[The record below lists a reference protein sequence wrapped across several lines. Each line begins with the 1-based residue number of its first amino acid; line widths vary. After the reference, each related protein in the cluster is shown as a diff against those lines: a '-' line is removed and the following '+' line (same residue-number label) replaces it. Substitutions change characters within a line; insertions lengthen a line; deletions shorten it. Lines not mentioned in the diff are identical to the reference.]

1 MLDIL
6 SYKYKLW
13 KLQGKKEKTRK
24 FYRKKIDDARKEK
37 KPQDY
42 IDGFIHEEMHFID
55 LIDDDI
61 TQIQYQLLTRQAE
74 RHFIPTPKEITTDG
88 TWEQSDISGRWRLSE
103 KALSNLKQAI
113 RQEQKH
119 GREHWQSWLMLVI
132 GLIGAL
138 IGLLSVLKSD

>member
-13 KLQGKKEKTRK
+13 KLQGEKEKTRK
-24 FYRKKIDDARKEK
+24 FYRKKMDVARKEK

-42 IDGFIHEEMHFID
+42 IDNFIGEEMHDID
-55 LIDDDI
+55 CTDDDI
-61 TQIQYQLLTRQAE
+61 AQIQYQLLTRQAE
-74 RHFIPTPKEITTDG
+74 RYFIPTPKVITQDG

-103 KALSNLKQAI
+103 NALSNLKQAI

-119 GREHWQSWLMLVI
+119 GREHWQSWLTLVI

-138 IGLLSVLKSD
+138 IGLLSVL